1 MDLPG
6 HFRKV
11 IAALRLKPGRALVA
25 VSGGS
30 DSLALLDLL
39 ASTRDTHGL
48 ELVVAHV
55 DHGIHPDSG
64 TVAQRVSEV
73 AAGYGLRC
81 LIGRLSLGERY
92 ARASETIART
102 ERYRW
107 LRQAAAAE
115 GARIIFLAHH
125 ADDQAETVLLRSL
138 KGSGV
143 AGLRAMT
150 RRRGLLVRPLLG
162 VPRALLASYAAERG
176 LNPWDDPANA
186 DRRHLRSWLRHDVLP
201 LLRERLPQV
210 DRHLRRTGRDA
221 AREGAAWDSV
231 LDLLPA
237 LDLRPEPDGHSVAAA
252 VLANYDRALATVL
265 IRAVVRRAGGAVG
278 PRHAGRAA
286 ALAASGQ
293 SGQWIQLGSGWMA
306 ELAFGRLHLRRWSAL
321 PAPEPMNLI
330 GGAGEAPWGA
340 WRVSWSTASAPA
352 ELQPRVGLTAWFSPG
367 QLWVRP
373 WRRGDRIHPLGGT
386 GRRLAVRCFQDA
398 RVPVGRRARWPMFE
412 AQGRVVWIPGV
423 CRSDDLLPPPGTEA
437 LRVDAHF
444 A

>member
-1 MDLPG
+1 MDLPA
-6 HFRKV
+6 HFARV
-11 IAALRLKPGRALVA
+11 MAALRLKPGPALVA

-39 ASTRDTHGL
+39 VSTRDTHGL

-64 TVAQRVSEV
+64 AVAQRVSEV

-81 LIGRLSLGERY
+81 LIGRLGLSERY

-115 GARIIFLAHH
+115 GARTIFLAHH

-150 RRRGLLVRPLLG
+150 RRRGLLVRPLLEA
-162 VPRALLASYAAERG
+162 PRALLASYVVERG
-176 LNPWDDPANA
+176 LHPWDDPANA

-201 LLRERLPQV
+201 QLRERLPQV

-221 AREGAAWDSV
+221 GREGVAWDNV
-231 LDLLPA
+231 LDLLLP
-237 LDLRPEPDGHSVAAA
+237 LDLRREPDGHSVAAA
-252 VLANYDRALATVL
+252 VLADYDRALATVL
-265 IRAVVRRAGGAVG
+265 VRAVVRRAGGAVG

-293 SGQWIQLGSGWMA
+293 SGQWIQLGGGWMA
-306 ELAFGRLHLRRWSAL
+306 ELAFGRLHIRRWTAL
-321 PAPEPMNLI
+321 PAPEPMSLS
-330 GGAGEAPWGA
+330 GATGQVPWGA
-340 WRVSWSTASAPA
+340 WRVSWSTANAPA
-352 ELQPRVGLTAWFSPG
+352 EQPRTGLIAWFAPG
-367 QLWVRP
+367 QLWIRP

-398 RVPVGRRARWPMFE
+398 RVPAGRRGRWPMFE

-423 CRSDDLLPPPGTEA
+423 CRSEDLLPPAGAEA

>member
-1 MDLPG
+1 MDLPA
-6 HFRKV
+6 HFARV
-11 IAALRLKPGRALVA
+11 LARLRLPPGRALVA

-39 ASTRDTHGL
+39 MATRDVHGL

-55 DHGIHPDSG
+55 DHGIHPESG
-64 TVAQRVSEV
+64 AVALRVADR
-73 AAGYGLRC
+73 AAAYGLRC
-81 LIGRLSLGERY
+81 LVGRLSLGERY
-92 ARASETIART
+92 GKVSETVARA

-107 LRQAAAAE
+107 LRQASKAE
-115 GARIIFLAHH
+115 GATSIFLAHH
-125 ADDQAETVLLRSL
+125 ADDQAETVLLRAL

-143 AGLRAMT
+143 VGLRAMA
-150 RRRGLLVRPLLG
+150 RRRGGLVRPLLG
-162 VPRALLASYAAERG
+162 VPRAVLAAYAAERG
-176 LNPWDDPANA
+176 LEAWDDPANA

-221 AREGAAWDSV
+221 ARDGVAWDQV
-231 LDLLPA
+231 LGLLPG
-237 LDLRPEPDGHSVAAA
+237 LDLRAEPDGHSVAAA
-252 VLANYDRALATVL
+252 ALGDYDRALATVL
-265 IRAVVRRAGGAVG
+265 IRAVVRRAGGVVG

-293 SGQWIQLGSGWMA
+293 SGQWIQLGNGWMA
-306 ELAFGRLHLRRWSAL
+306 ELSFGRLHLRPWTSL
-321 PAPEPMNLI
+321 PAPEPAGLA
-330 GGAGEAPWGA
+330 GASGKVGWGA
-340 WRVSWSTASAPA
+340 WRLSWRPEVVPA
-352 ELQPRVGLTAWFSPG
+352 EQPRVGLTAWFGPG
-367 QLWVRP
+367 ALWVRP

-398 RVPVGRRARWPMFE
+398 RVPAGRRARWPIVE

-423 CRSDDLLPPPGTEA
+423 CRSNELVPAPGSEA